1 MSKIEIKHPEKKVD
15 TGAYS
20 AGVLVDGWLFISGQ
34 GSVDLATGEVIR
46 GTIEEETTNTLNHI
60 KKIIEAAGGTM
71 ADIVKCT
78 SHLSDINEFD
88 RYNTVYASFF
98 PGIKPARTT
107 VQSVLGDG
115 IKVEIDAIA
124 KIGSGEQGS
133 LKEFLKV

>member
-1 MSKIEIKHPEKKVD
+1 MSKIEIKHPDKKVD

-20 AGVLVDGWLFISGQ
+20 AGVLVDDWLFISGQ

-46 GTIEEETTNTLNHI
+46 GTIEEETTNTLTHI
-60 KKIIEAAGGTM
+60 RKIIEAAGGTM

-88 RYNTVYASFF
+88 RYNTIYATFF

-124 KIGSGEQGS
+124 KIGSGAKG
-133 LKEFLKV
+133 V

>member
-1 MSKIEIKHPEKKVD
+1 MSKIEIKHPDKKVD

-20 AGVLVDGWLFISGQ
+20 AGVLVDDWLFISGQ
-34 GSVDLATGEVIR
+34 GSVDLATGDVIR
-46 GTIEEETTNTLNHI
+46 GTIEEETTNTLTHI
-60 KKIIEAAGGTM
+60 KKIIESAGGTM

-88 RYNTVYASFF
+88 RYNIVYATFF

-124 KIGSGEQGS
+124 KIGSGHKG
-133 LKEFLKV
+133 V

>member
-1 MSKIEIKHPEKKVD
+1 MSKIEIKHPDKKVD

-20 AGVLVDGWLFISGQ
+20 AGVLVDDWLFISGQ
-34 GSVDLATGEVIR
+34 GSVDLATGDVIR
-46 GTIEEETTNTLNHI
+46 GTIEEETTNTLTHI

-88 RYNTVYASFF
+88 RYNIVYATFF

-124 KIGSGEQGS
+124 KIGSGHKG
-133 LKEFLKV
+133 V